1 MWLVICSKICLR
13 SVFPNNIN
21 YTERKKY
28 NENESQRKQ
37 AVMLGLIALFA
48 VLLAITMLMGKPSAD
63 GEYTSVVYATALSLL
78 PPVIA
83 IGLALLQKRYI
94 HHFWPEF
101 WLEHFCMPMA
111 IWN

>member
-1 MWLVICSKICLR
+1 MKMKVK
-13 SVFPNNIN
+13 
-21 YTERKKY
+21 
-28 NENESQRKQ
+28 RKQ
-37 AVMLGLIALFA
+37 AVMLGLIAVFA
-48 VLLAITMLMGKPSAD
+48 VLLAITMLTGKPSAD

-78 PPVIA
+78 HF
-83 IGLALLQKRYI
+83 LQKRYI

>member
-1 MWLVICSKICLR
+1 MKTKVK
-13 SVFPNNIN
+13 
-21 YTERKKY
+21 
-28 NENESQRKQ
+28 RKQ
-37 AVMLGLIALFA
+37 AVMLGLIAVFA

-63 GEYTSVVYATALSLL
+63 GEYTSVVYATAQLDWHF
-78 PPVIA
+78 
-83 IGLALLQKRYI
+83 LQKRYI

>member
-1 MWLVICSKICLR
+1 MKMKVK
-13 SVFPNNIN
+13 
-21 YTERKKY
+21 
-28 NENESQRKQ
+28 RKQ

-83 IGLALLQKRYI
+83 IDWHFYKRGIYI
-94 HHFWPEF
+94 TSGRNSGWSTFVCQWQSGIDVKYD
-101 WLEHFCMPMA
+101 A
-111 IWN
+111 I

>member
-1 MWLVICSKICLR
+1 MKVK
-13 SVFPNNIN
+13 
-21 YTERKKY
+21 
-28 NENESQRKQ
+28 RKQ

-83 IGLALLQKRYI
+83 IGLALFTKEVYTSLLANSGWSTFVCQWQSGIDVKYD
-94 HHFWPEF
+94 
-101 WLEHFCMPMA
+101 A
-111 IWN
+111 I